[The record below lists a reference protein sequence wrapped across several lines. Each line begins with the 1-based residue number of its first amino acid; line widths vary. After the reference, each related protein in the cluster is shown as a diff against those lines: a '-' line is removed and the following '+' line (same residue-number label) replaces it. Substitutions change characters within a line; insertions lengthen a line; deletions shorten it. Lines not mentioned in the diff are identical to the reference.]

1 MGHDP
6 LVIHDVLPESWR
18 SRWRIGL
25 ALILAVINIG
35 GFFPSRRPPS
45 TASTGVLR
53 QGSPRWP
60 WMSITVD
67 TGTGGDPDR
76 LLSLFAQLQ
85 VPVTFFVSGPPRTW
99 WRFATRDGMTIESQ
113 TFGHINLTTH
123 TTRQDEQDL
132 IASLAA
138 IRQATGRRPYFLR
151 PPYGAVDTRVI
162 RLATRLGLH
171 VVLWTPGHYIASA
184 ASEGHVLEGLL
195 AHAGPGVILAISDEP
210 PAAPLR
216 LALTVA
222 VESFRAEG
230 YRLVP
235 LAQLLRGPG

>member
-1 MGHDP
+1 MSHDG
-6 LVIHDVLPESWR
+6 LPASWR

-25 ALILAVINIG
+25 ALLLAAINVG
-35 GFFPSRRPPS
+35 GFFPSRRQPPA
-45 TASTGVLR
+45 ASIGVLR

-60 WMSITVD
+60 WMAITVD

-76 LLSLFAQLQ
+76 LLPLFVQLK

-99 WRFATRDGMTIESQ
+99 WGLATRDGMTVESQ
-113 TFGHINLTTH
+113 TFGYINLTTH
-123 TTRQDEQDL
+123 TTRQDERDL

-151 PPYGAVDTRVI
+151 PPYGAVDARVI
-162 RLATRLGLH
+162 RLAARLGLH

-184 ASEGHVLEGLL
+184 ASDRHLLEGLL

-235 LAQLLRGPG
+235 LAQLLRAPG